1 MLRAQWEAD
10 TVRQETALQE
20 IQEAL
25 GLPNPPN
32 RVECYDVSN
41 TQGTAI
47 SASRVV
53 FVQGTPRKSEYRKFS
68 IKSVQGYGDDYASM
82 REVLQRRFK
91 RWADGQYQEAGPG
104 KPKDVT
110 WSLLP
115 DLLIVDG
122 GKGQLGVALEVL
134 DAYGLREQVPVVGLA
149 KQHEEIFMPGR
160 PDPITLPRRSQ
171 GLYLLQRIRDEAHR
185 FALAHHRT
193 RRRKIGVASRLDTIP
208 GVGPARR
215 RALLDAFGSLDGIRA
230 ASEED
235 IAAVPGIPPDLAS
248 VIKADL

>member
-1 MLRAQWEAD
+1 VGGRHPS
-10 TVRQETALQE
+10 
-20 IQEAL
+20 AL
-25 GLPNPPN
+25 GLPGPPN

-68 IKSVQGYGDDYASM
+68 IRSVQGQPDDYASM
-82 REVLQRRFK
+82 REALDRRFR
-91 RWADGQYQEAGPG
+91 RWSDGQYQEVGPG
-104 KPKDVT
+104 KAKDVT

-122 GKGQLGVALEVL
+122 GKGQLGVAVEVL
-134 DAYGLREQVPVVGLA
+134 ERYGLLEQVPVVGLA
-149 KQHEEIFMPGR
+149 KQREEIFVPGR
-160 PDPITLPRRSQ
+160 RDPIFLPRRSQ

-193 RRRKIGVASRLDTIP
+193 RRRKLGIASRLDAIP
-208 GVGPARR
+208 GVGPTRR
-215 RALLDAFGSLDGIRA
+215 KALLEAFGSLDAIRA
-230 ASEED
+230 ASEEE
-235 IAAVPGIPPDLAS
+235 IAALPGISPDLAS
-248 VIKADL
+248 LIKAEL